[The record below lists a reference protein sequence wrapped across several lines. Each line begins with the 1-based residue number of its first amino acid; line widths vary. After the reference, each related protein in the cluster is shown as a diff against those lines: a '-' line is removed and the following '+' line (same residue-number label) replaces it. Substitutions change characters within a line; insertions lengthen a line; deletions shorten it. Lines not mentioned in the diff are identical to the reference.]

1 MISLLY
7 EMSCYSYRKPNP
19 MKKQRL
25 WSLLTVL
32 ASVALTSYLYL
43 TLGGHGAAQPLRT
56 TMTPLFAQS
65 ILQLTSPHS
74 LLLSSERSPES

>member
-1 MISLLY
+1 
-7 EMSCYSYRKPNP
+7 

-32 ASVALTSYLYL
+32 DPVALTSYLHL

-56 TMTPLFAQS
+56 TMTPLFAPVD
-65 ILQLTSPHS
+65 ITTD
-74 LLLSSERSPES
+74 LSALSATEQRALARIVDASRVMDGLFLEQV